1 MPFWHLFHQGLHG
14 KLWFI
19 IKQRSP
25 IFLAPGTDFMEDIF
39 PQTWG
44 RGRFKCI
51 TFIVQFISIFIN
63 ISAPPEII
71 RHEIPKV
78 GDPCCKELN
87 KGTAVKVILNLTFPI
102 CEMGGN
108 KIAWM
113 LFFL

>member
-1 MPFWHLFHQGLHG
+1 
-14 KLWFI
+14 
-19 IKQRSP
+19 
-25 IFLAPGTDFMEDIF
+25 MEDIF

-63 ISAPPEII
+63 TSAPPEII
-71 RHEIPKV
+71 RHEILKV
-78 GDPCCKELN
+78 GDPCCKDLN
-87 KGTAVKVILNLTFPI
+87 KGTAVKVIFNLTFPI

>member
-1 MPFWHLFHQGLHG
+1 
-14 KLWFI
+14 
-19 IKQRSP
+19 
-25 IFLAPGTDFMEDIF
+25 MEDIF

-51 TFIVQFISIFIN
+51 TVLVQFISIFIN
-63 ISAPPEII
+63 TSAPPEII

-87 KGTAVKVILNLTFPI
+87 KGTAVKVIFNLTFPI